1 MGTDSFFRSSF
12 SSESSCLCKGIIT
25 SMCLH
30 PLYCLRFL
38 ELNDIRGWKGVPLP
52 HTGDTGVPAFLVC
65 WQLSHSHELCQHALE
80 RGGEDGQASTQ
91 TPHTGHSCKRCS
103 DQDAPGSETRANAGC
118 TVCTEVPNSACQ
130 FPLLMESKARLADS
144 SDLRQ
149 WKPSGPS
156 LTGLWSEAQ
165 KRRVQDP
172 TASKRQSQ
180 DGALQFCQFL
190 FSVK

>member
-1 MGTDSFFRSSF
+1 
-12 SSESSCLCKGIIT
+12 
-25 SMCLH
+25 MCLH
-30 PLYCLRFL
+30 PLYCLRFS

-80 RGGEDGQASTQ
+80 HGGEDGQASTQ
-91 TPHTGHSCKRCS
+91 TPHTGHSYKVFGSGRAGFRNTGKRRVYS
-103 DQDAPGSETRANAGC
+103 LHGGTQVA
-118 TVCTEVPNSACQ
+118 ACQ

-172 TASKRQSQ
+172 TASKR
-180 DGALQFCQFL
+180 
-190 FSVK
+190 